1 MLAVVSMKLESLLQ
15 YLDNWLHV
23 SEHPDYTTALN
34 GLQVGG
40 PSEVE
45 TVVTAVDASEASILA
60 AADLGADLMIVHHG
74 LFWSGLEPIVGR
86 QERRLRALFDANIA
100 LYSVHLPL
108 DSHME
113 VGNCALL
120 ARAIGLEVK
129 GRLGGYKGHDIGVWG
144 ELAQPTAVE
153 NLQRLVAL
161 AVGGGEVL
169 SLPGGPDTVHSV
181 GVLTGGGASFVKE
194 AAEAGLDAF
203 VTGEGAHN
211 TYFDATEFGIH
222 VLFAG
227 HYATETFGV
236 QAVGAHLTERFGLQT
251 HFVHQPTGL

>member
-1 MLAVVSMKLESLLQ
+1 MKLESLLQ
-15 YLDNWLHV
+15 YLDTWLRV
-23 SEHPDYTTALN
+23 SEHPDYSTALN

-40 PSEVE
+40 PSEVQ
-45 TVVTAVDASEASILA
+45 TVVTAVDASEASIQA
-60 AADLGADLMIVHHG
+60 AAEHGADLMIVHHG

-86 QERRLRALFDANIA
+86 QERRLRALFDANMG

-120 ARAIGLEVK
+120 ARAIGLELE
-129 GRLGGYKGHDIGVWG
+129 GRVGRYEGHDIGVWG
-144 ELAQPTAVE
+144 ELAEPIAVE
-153 NLQRLVAL
+153 ELQERVSV
-161 AVGGGEVL
+161 AVGGGDVRC
-169 SLPGGPDTVHSV
+169 LPGGPNSVRSV

-194 AAEAGLDAF
+194 AAQAGLDAF
-203 VTGEGAHN
+203 VTGEGAHH

-222 VLFAG
+222 VLFGG

-236 QAVGAHLTERFGLQT
+236 QAVGAHLTECFGLQT
-251 HFVHQPTGL
+251 YFVDQPTGL